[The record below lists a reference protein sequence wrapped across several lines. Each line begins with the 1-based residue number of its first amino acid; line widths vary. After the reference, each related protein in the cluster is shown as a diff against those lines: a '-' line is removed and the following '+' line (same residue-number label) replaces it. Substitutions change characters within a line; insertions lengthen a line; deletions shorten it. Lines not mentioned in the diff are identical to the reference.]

1 MHFNIPFVLFTLNL
15 LALNA
20 HGQHAGDVI
29 LAVNDAATITT
40 STIAATGVVTARA
53 CPALQTRK
61 WSKSNA
67 RTNGECR

>member
-29 LAVNDAATITT
+29 LAVNDAATINRHC
-40 STIAATGVVTARA
+40 SQR
-53 CPALQTRK
+53 
-61 WSKSNA
+61 
-67 RTNGECR
+67 

>member
-40 STIAATGVVTARA
+40 STIAATAPLLRSRGRSA
-53 CPALQTRK
+53 P
-61 WSKSNA
+61 S
-67 RTNGECR
+67 